1 MGNPLQTPRVYRFGA
16 FELDAR
22 TGELFSHGQKT
33 QLRDQPLQ
41 LLLALLANPGELV
54 TREELTRK
62 LWPDDTVV
70 DFDRGLNKAVN
81 KLRDAL
87 GDSAGEPQFIET
99 LPRKGYRFIGALNPH
114 GLQQD
119 SPEKLAPLPVR
130 TGEEF
135 RWKWRYAA
143 LGLAALLLILGVI
156 ASLKMAR
163 DHRAPGNGLRPGHL
177 EIDSVAV
184 LPLEN
189 LSGDPEQAYF
199 VDGMTDSLIT
209 EVARAGT
216 LRVISRTTVLRY
228 KGTRLTTKQIGR
240 ELGVDAIVEGT
251 ILRSGNKVRITAQLI
266 QVLTDNHLW
275 AQSYERDLTEILELQ
290 QKVAGDIARQI
301 GRVVTHVEPI
311 RTVNPEAYGEYLK
324 GRFYFFQ
331 YTRDGWRKAIEHF
344 ALATENDATFAPAY
358 AGLSESYVVAWGWN
372 ALPFENGL
380 QKGKE
385 IAEKALR
392 LDSGLASAH
401 LAMGSVYAQEM
412 DHVNAE
418 KELHRAI
425 ELNPNDPLAWQ
436 VQGIHKLW
444 QGQFDEG
451 IVDQERAVNLDP
463 FSPIVNANLARAFCF
478 ARQYDQAIAQARKTL
493 TLEPGYGVALVWL
506 EHAYRHKGM
515 LKEAY
520 ATRLARTKPEEI
532 DAVEKAYRSGG
543 YRGVLLRQSEADKR
557 SGDLGNAARAYAQA
571 GNKEQALASLE
582 ECYRRKLTGLG
593 PIKVDADFDP
603 IRADPRYK
611 RLLQRTGYD
620 K

>member
-1 MGNPLQTPRVYRFGA
+1 M
-16 FELDAR
+16 
-22 TGELFSHGQKT
+22 
-33 QLRDQPLQ
+33 
-41 LLLALLANPGELV
+41 LLADPGELV

-62 LWPDDTVV
+62 LWPPDTTV

-87 GDSAGEPQFIET
+87 GDSADQPRFIET
-99 LPRKGYRFIGALNPH
+99 LPRKGYRFIAAVTPHDSQNDGA
-114 GLQQD
+114 
-119 SPEKLAPLPVR
+119 EILAPPPVPI
-130 TGEEF
+130 GAEF
-135 RWKWRYAA
+135 RWRWRYPA
-143 LGLAALLLILGVI
+143 LGLAILVLILGLI
-156 ASLKMAR
+156 AGLKIAR
-163 DHRAPGNGLRPGHL
+163 DRHPSGSASKPGHL

-199 VDGMTDSLIT
+199 VDGMTDALIT

-228 KGTRLTTKQIGR
+228 KKARLTTRQIGQ
-240 ELGVDAIVEGT
+240 ELDVDAIVEGT
-251 ILRSGNKVRITAQLI
+251 VLRSGNRVRITAQLI

-275 AQSYERDLTEILELQ
+275 AQSYERDLTEVLALQ
-290 QKVAGDIARQI
+290 QEVAGDIARQI
-301 GRVVTHVEPI
+301 GRVVKHVEPI

-344 ALATENDATFAPAY
+344 ELATENDPSFAPAY
-358 AGLSESYVVAWGWN
+358 AGLAESYVVAWGWN
-372 ALPFENGL
+372 ALPIENGL
-380 QKGKE
+380 QKGKA
-385 IAEKALR
+385 IAEKALQ
-392 LDSGLASAH
+392 LDPGLASAH

-412 DHVNAE
+412 DHENAE
-418 KELHRAI
+418 KELRRAL

-436 VQGIHKLW
+436 VQGIHSLW
-444 QGQFDEG
+444 QGRFDEG

-478 ARQYDQAIAQARKTL
+478 ARHYDQAIAQARKTL
-493 TLEPGYGVALVWL
+493 TIEPGYRVALLWL
-506 EHAYRHKGM
+506 EHAYRHKSM

-532 DAVEKAYRSGG
+532 DAVEKAFKAGG
-543 YRGVLLRQSEADKR
+543 YRSVLLLQADADKR
-557 SGDLGNAARAYAQA
+557 SGELGNAARAYAQA
-571 GNKEQALASLE
+571 GNKEQALALLE
-582 ECYRRKLTGLG
+582 ECYRRNLTGLG

-603 IRADPRYK
+603 LRTDPRFK